1 MSFDRIRLLA
11 KAERNGSN
19 KQAYCKHL
27 LFNTFIMKKGKV
39 KFFNQAKGFGFI
51 TDENGQD
58 VFVHVSGL
66 QQDIQENDQVT
77 FELQEGRKGPSATRV
92 QLV

>member
-1 MSFDRIRLLA
+1 
-11 KAERNGSN
+11 
-19 KQAYCKHL
+19 
-27 LFNTFIMKKGKV
+27 MKKGKV

-66 QQDIQENDQVT
+66 QQDIQENDLVT